1 MNNFSLWKY
10 ILVLG
15 VFVFGII
22 YALPNLSPP
31 DPAVQ
36 VSLQSAGDSFD
47 SRIVQSVSKIAK
59 REGILS
65 ENIEVNQ
72 KSLLLRA
79 DSYEEQ
85 IKLKD
90 ELRKELG
97 PDYVVALNL
106 AYSTPTWLQ
115 NLNATP
121 LKLGLD
127 LRGGIYFLLEVDTDS
142 LIETRLEANAE
153 DFKRRLREESLNFR
167 SVESNEESVT
177 FLFSTEED
185 KSDSL
190 IFLRGFLTDFEIDEE
205 SESFKINFS
214 REGITSIQ
222 DYAVQQ
228 NLTTLRNRVNEL
240 GVSEPVVQREGAKRI
255 SVQLPGIQDTAEA
268 KKIIGKTANLEF
280 RLEANNR
287 TLRSRKEAFD
297 FRGVSV
303 DLEKNIIISGDKV
316 ADANVGY
323 DESGFPQVNI
333 TLDGEGGAKMH
344 RSTRNNVGRKMA
356 VLFIERKS
364 AAKEVILPDGTLD
377 LIIEPVISK
386 RVISLATIQSALPN
400 RFRITGLDSPN
411 EASELALLLRAG
423 ALAAPME
430 FVEESTVGP
439 SLGAENIR
447 LGVQSLILGLF
458 LVLIFMIIYY
468 KIFGLFANIAVIFN
482 LILITAIM
490 SILSATLTLPG
501 IAGIVLTV
509 GMAVDANVLIFSR
522 IREELK
528 NNSRATDAIIAGYDR
543 AFVTILDANI
553 TTLIVAVILYA
564 IGTGPIKGFA
574 ITLSI
579 GIVTSMFTSILGT
592 RAMVSLVYRNNKA
605 RRLWI

>member
-1 MNNFSLWKY
+1 MFL
-10 ILVLG
+10 
-15 VFVFGII
+15 FGII

-47 SRIVQSVSKIAK
+47 SRIVQSVRNIVRK
-59 REGILS
+59 EGILD

-72 KSLLLRA
+72 KSILIRT

-90 ELRKELG
+90 ELRRELG

-106 AYSTPTWLQ
+106 AYSTPDWLQ
-115 NLNATP
+115 NLNASP

-167 SVESNEESVT
+167 SIESDKESVT
-177 FLFSTEED
+177 FLFTTDED

-190 IFLRGFLTDFEIDEE
+190 SFLRGFLTDFEIIEE
-205 SESFKINFS
+205 FESFKIKFS

-287 TLRSRKEAFD
+287 TLRSRKEPFD

-364 AAKEVILPDGTLD
+364 AAKEVVLPDGTLD
-377 LIIEPVISK
+377 LIIEPVITK

-447 LGVQSLILGLF
+447 LGIQSLILGLF
-458 LVLIFMIIYY
+458 LVLIFMVVYY

-592 RAMVSLVYRNNKA
+592 RAMVSLIYRKNNV

>member
-1 MNNFSLWKY
+1 
-10 ILVLG
+10 
-15 VFVFGII
+15 VFLFGII

-47 SRIVQSVSKIAK
+47 SRIVQSVRNIVRK
-59 REGILS
+59 EGILD

-72 KSLLLRA
+72 KSLLIST

-90 ELRKELG
+90 ELRRELG

-106 AYSTPTWLQ
+106 AYSTPDWLQ
-115 NLNATP
+115 NLNASP

-167 SVESNEESVT
+167 SIESDKESVT
-177 FLFSTEED
+177 FLFATDED

-190 IFLRGFLTDFEIDEE
+190 SFLRGFLTDFEIIEE
-205 SESFKINFS
+205 FDSFKIKFS

-287 TLRSRKEAFD
+287 TLRSRKEPFD

-364 AAKEVILPDGTLD
+364 AAKEVVLPDGTLD
-377 LIIEPVISK
+377 LIIEPVITK

-447 LGVQSLILGLF
+447 LGIQSLILGLF
-458 LVLIFMIIYY
+458 LVLIFMVVYY

-592 RAMVSLVYRNNKA
+592 RAMVSLIYRKNNV

>member
-1 MNNFSLWKY
+1 MFL
-10 ILVLG
+10 
-15 VFVFGII
+15 FGII

-47 SRIVQSVSKIAK
+47 SRLVQAVKNIA
-59 REGILS
+59 RNEDILD

-72 KSLLLRA
+72 KSLLIRT

-90 ELRKELG
+90 ELRRELG

-106 AYSTPTWLQ
+106 AYSTPDWLQ
-115 NLNATP
+115 NLNASP

-167 SVESNEESVT
+167 SIESDKESVT
-177 FLFSTEED
+177 FLFATDED

-190 IFLRGFLTDFEIDEE
+190 SFLRGFLTDFEIIEE
-205 SESFKINFS
+205 FESFKIKFS

-287 TLRSRKEAFD
+287 TLRSRKETFD

-364 AAKEVILPDGTLD
+364 AAKEVVLPDGTFD
-377 LIIEPVISK
+377 LIIEPVITK

-458 LVLIFMIIYY
+458 LVLIFMVVYY

-522 IREELK
+522 IREEFK

-592 RAMVSLVYRNNKA
+592 RAMVSLIYRKNNV

>member
-1 MNNFSLWKY
+1 MFL
-10 ILVLG
+10 
-15 VFVFGII
+15 FGII

-47 SRIVQSVSKIAK
+47 TRLIQSVKKIA
-59 REGILS
+59 RNEGILD

-72 KSLLLRA
+72 KSLLIRT

-90 ELRKELG
+90 ELRRELG

-106 AYSTPTWLQ
+106 AYSTPDWLQ
-115 NLNATP
+115 NLNASP

-167 SVESNEESVT
+167 SIESDKESVT
-177 FLFSTEED
+177 FLFATDED

-190 IFLRGFLTDFEIDEE
+190 SFLRGFLTDFEIIEE
-205 SESFKINFS
+205 FESFKIKFS

-287 TLRSRKEAFD
+287 TLRSRKEPFD

-364 AAKEVILPDGTLD
+364 AAKEVVLPDGTLD
-377 LIIEPVISK
+377 LIIEPVITK

-447 LGVQSLILGLF
+447 LGIQSLILGLF
-458 LVLIFMIIYY
+458 LVLIFMVVYY

-592 RAMVSLVYRNNKA
+592 RAMVSLIYRKNNV

>member
-1 MNNFSLWKY
+1 MFL
-10 ILVLG
+10 
-15 VFVFGII
+15 FGII
-22 YALPNLSPP
+22 YALPNLNPP

-47 SRIVQSVSKIAK
+47 SRIVQSVRNIVRK
-59 REGILS
+59 EGILD

-72 KSLLLRA
+72 KSLLIRT

-90 ELRKELG
+90 ELRRELG

-106 AYSTPTWLQ
+106 AYSTPDWLQ
-115 NLNATP
+115 NLNASP

-167 SVESNEESVT
+167 SIESDKESVT
-177 FLFSTEED
+177 FLFATDED

-190 IFLRGFLTDFEIDEE
+190 SFLRGFLTDFEIIEE
-205 SESFKINFS
+205 FDSFKIKFS

-287 TLRSRKEAFD
+287 TLRSRKEPFD

-364 AAKEVILPDGTLD
+364 AAKEVVLPDGTLD
-377 LIIEPVISK
+377 LIIEPVITK

-447 LGVQSLILGLF
+447 LGIQSLILGLF
-458 LVLIFMIIYY
+458 LVLIFMVVYY
-468 KIFGLFANIAVIFN
+468 KIFGLFANVAVIFN

-592 RAMVSLVYRNNKA
+592 RAMVSLIYRKNNV

>member
-1 MNNFSLWKY
+1 MFL
-10 ILVLG
+10 
-15 VFVFGII
+15 FGII

-36 VSLQSAGDSFD
+36 VSLQSAGESFD
-47 SRIVQSVSKIAK
+47 SRLVQSVKNIA
-59 REGILS
+59 RNEGILD
-65 ENIEVNQ
+65 EDIEVNQ
-72 KSLLLRA
+72 KSLLIRT

-90 ELRKELG
+90 ELRRELG

-106 AYSTPTWLQ
+106 AYSTPDWLQ
-115 NLNATP
+115 NFNASP

-167 SVESNEESVT
+167 SIESDKESVT
-177 FLFSTEED
+177 FLFATDED

-190 IFLRGFLTDFEIDEE
+190 SFLRSFLTDFEIIEE
-205 SESFKINFS
+205 LESFKIKFS

-287 TLRSRKEAFD
+287 TLRSRKEPFD

-364 AAKEVILPDGTLD
+364 AAKEIVLPDGTLD
-377 LIIEPVISK
+377 LIIEPVITK

-447 LGVQSLILGLF
+447 LGIQSLILGLF
-458 LVLIFMIIYY
+458 LVLIFMVVYY

-592 RAMVSLVYRNNKA
+592 RAMVSLVYRKNNA

>member
-1 MNNFSLWKY
+1 LNNFSLWKY

-15 VFVFGII
+15 VFAFGII

-47 SRIVQSVSKIAK
+47 SRLVQSVRDIA
-59 REGILS
+59 RNEGILD

-72 KSLLLRA
+72 KSLLIRT
-79 DSYEEQ
+79 DSYDEQ
-85 IKLKD
+85 IKVKD
-90 ELRKELG
+90 ELRRVLG
-97 PDYVVALNL
+97 PDYVIALNL
-106 AYSTPTWLQ
+106 AYSTPDWLQ
-115 NLNATP
+115 NLNASP

-167 SVESNEESVT
+167 LIESDKESVT
-177 FLFSTEED
+177 FFFATDED

-190 IFLRGFLTDFEIDEE
+190 LFLRGFLTDFEIIEE
-205 SESFKINFS
+205 SKSFKIKFS

-287 TLRSRKEAFD
+287 TLRSRKEPFD

-364 AAKEVILPDGTLD
+364 AAKEVVLPNGTLD
-377 LIIEPVISK
+377 LIIEPVITK
-386 RVISLATIQSALPN
+386 RIISLATIQSALPN

-447 LGVQSLILGLF
+447 LGIQSLILGLF
-458 LVLIFMIIYY
+458 LVLIFMVAYY

-528 NNSRATDAIIAGYDR
+528 NNSRAIDAIISGYDR
-543 AFVTILDANI
+543 AFVTIFDANI

-564 IGTGPIKGFA
+564 IGSGPIKGFA

-592 RAMVSLVYRNNKA
+592 RAMVSLIYRKNNVK
-605 RRLWI
+605 RLWI

>member
-1 MNNFSLWKY
+1 MFL
-10 ILVLG
+10 
-15 VFVFGII
+15 FGII

-47 SRIVQSVSKIAK
+47 GRLVQSVKNIA
-59 REGILS
+59 RNEGILD

-72 KSLLLRA
+72 KSLLIRT

-90 ELRKELG
+90 ELRLELG

-106 AYSTPTWLQ
+106 AYSTPDWLQ
-115 NLNATP
+115 NLNASP

-167 SVESNEESVT
+167 SIESDKESVT
-177 FLFSTEED
+177 FLFATDED

-190 IFLRGFLTDFEIDEE
+190 SFLRGFLTDFEIIEE
-205 SESFKINFS
+205 FESFKIKFS

-287 TLRSRKEAFD
+287 TLRSRKEPFD

-364 AAKEVILPDGTLD
+364 AAKEIVLPDGALD
-377 LIIEPVISK
+377 LIIEPVITK

-458 LVLIFMIIYY
+458 LVLVFMVVYY

-592 RAMVSLVYRNNKA
+592 RAMVSLIYQKNNV

>member
-1 MNNFSLWKY
+1 MFL
-10 ILVLG
+10 
-15 VFVFGII
+15 FGII
-22 YALPNLSPP
+22 YALPNLNPP

-47 SRIVQSVSKIAK
+47 SRIVQSVRNIVRK
-59 REGILS
+59 EGILD

-72 KSLLLRA
+72 KSLLIRT

-90 ELRKELG
+90 ELRSELG

-106 AYSTPTWLQ
+106 AYSTPDWLQ
-115 NLNATP
+115 NLNASP

-167 SVESNEESVT
+167 SIESEKESVT
-177 FLFSTEED
+177 FLFATDED

-190 IFLRGFLTDFEIDEE
+190 SFLRGFLTDFEIIEE
-205 SESFKINFS
+205 FESFKIKFS

-287 TLRSRKEAFD
+287 TLRSRKEPFD

-364 AAKEVILPDGTLD
+364 AAKEVVLPDGTLD
-377 LIIEPVISK
+377 LIIEPVITK

-447 LGVQSLILGLF
+447 LGIQSLILGLF
-458 LVLIFMIIYY
+458 LVLIFMVVYY

-592 RAMVSLVYRNNKA
+592 RAMVSLIYRKNNV

>member
-1 MNNFSLWKY
+1 MFL
-10 ILVLG
+10 
-15 VFVFGII
+15 FGII

-47 SRIVQSVSKIAK
+47 GRLVQAVKNIA
-59 REGILS
+59 RNEGILD

-72 KSLLLRA
+72 KSLLIRT

-90 ELRKELG
+90 ELRRELG

-106 AYSTPTWLQ
+106 AYSTPDWLQ
-115 NLNATP
+115 NLNASP

-153 DFKRRLREESLNFR
+153 DFKRRLREESLKFR
-167 SVESNEESVT
+167 SIESDKESVT
-177 FLFSTEED
+177 FLFATDED

-190 IFLRGFLTDFEIDEE
+190 SFLRGFLTDFEIIEE
-205 SESFKINFS
+205 SESFKIKFS

-287 TLRSRKEAFD
+287 TLRSRKEPFD

-364 AAKEVILPDGTLD
+364 AAKEIVLPDGTLE
-377 LIIEPVISK
+377 LIIEPVITK

-458 LVLIFMIIYY
+458 LVLIFMVVYY

-592 RAMVSLVYRNNKA
+592 RAMVSLIYRKNNV

>member
-1 MNNFSLWKY
+1 MFL
-10 ILVLG
+10 
-15 VFVFGII
+15 FGII

-36 VSLQSAGDSFD
+36 VSLQSASDSFD
-47 SRIVQSVSKIAK
+47 SRLVQSVKNIA
-59 REGILS
+59 RNEGVID

-72 KSLLLRA
+72 KSLLIRT

-90 ELRKELG
+90 ELRRELG

-106 AYSTPTWLQ
+106 AYSTPDWLL
-115 NLNATP
+115 NLNASP

-167 SVESNEESVT
+167 SIVSNKESVT
-177 FLFSTEED
+177 FLFATDED

-190 IFLRGFLTDFEIDEE
+190 SFLRGFLTDFEIIEE
-205 SESFKINFS
+205 FESFKIKFS

-287 TLRSRKEAFD
+287 TLRSRKEPFD

-364 AAKEVILPDGTLD
+364 AAKEVVLPDGTLD
-377 LIIEPVISK
+377 LIIEPVITK

-447 LGVQSLILGLF
+447 LGIQSLILGLF
-458 LVLIFMIIYY
+458 LVLIFMVVYY

-592 RAMVSLVYRNNKA
+592 RAMVSLIYRKNNV

>member
-1 MNNFSLWKY
+1 MFL
-10 ILVLG
+10 
-15 VFVFGII
+15 FGII

-47 SRIVQSVSKIAK
+47 SRLVQSVKNK
-59 REGILS
+59 VRNEGILD

-72 KSLLLRA
+72 KSILIRT

-90 ELRKELG
+90 ELRRELG

-106 AYSTPTWLQ
+106 AYSTPDWLQ
-115 NLNATP
+115 NLNASP

-167 SVESNEESVT
+167 SIESDKESVT
-177 FLFSTEED
+177 FLFATDED

-190 IFLRGFLTDFEIDEE
+190 SFLRGFLTDFEIIEE
-205 SESFKINFS
+205 FESFKIKFS

-287 TLRSRKEAFD
+287 TLRSRKEPFD

-364 AAKEVILPDGTLD
+364 AAKEVVLPDGTLD
-377 LIIEPVISK
+377 LIIEPVITK

-447 LGVQSLILGLF
+447 LGIQSLILGLF
-458 LVLIFMIIYY
+458 LVLIFMVVYY

-592 RAMVSLVYRNNKA
+592 RAMVSLIYRKNNV

>member
-1 MNNFSLWKY
+1 
-10 ILVLG
+10 
-15 VFVFGII
+15 VFLFGII

-47 SRIVQSVSKIAK
+47 SRLVQSVKNIA
-59 REGILS
+59 RNEGILD

-72 KSLLLRA
+72 KSLLIRT

-90 ELRKELG
+90 ELRRELG

-106 AYSTPTWLQ
+106 AYSTPDWLQ
-115 NLNATP
+115 NLNASP

-167 SVESNEESVT
+167 SIESDKESVT
-177 FLFSTEED
+177 FLFATDED

-190 IFLRGFLTDFEIDEE
+190 SFLRGFLTDFEIIEE
-205 SESFKINFS
+205 FDSFKIKFS

-287 TLRSRKEAFD
+287 TLRSRKEPFD
-297 FRGVSV
+297 FRGVNV

-364 AAKEVILPDGTLD
+364 AAKEVVLPDGTLD
-377 LIIEPVISK
+377 LIIEPVITK

-447 LGVQSLILGLF
+447 LGIQSLILGLF
-458 LVLIFMIIYY
+458 LVLIFMVVYY
-468 KIFGLFANIAVIFN
+468 KIFGLFANVAVIFN

-592 RAMVSLVYRNNKA
+592 RAMVSLIYRKNNV

>member
-1 MNNFSLWKY
+1 MWKY

-15 VFVFGII
+15 VFLFGII

-36 VSLQSAGDSFD
+36 VSLQSASDSFD
-47 SRIVQSVSKIAK
+47 SRLVQSVRNIVRK
-59 REGILS
+59 EGILD

-72 KSLLLRA
+72 KSLLIRT

-90 ELRKELG
+90 ELRRELG

-106 AYSTPTWLQ
+106 AYSTPDWLQ
-115 NLNATP
+115 NLNASP

-167 SVESNEESVT
+167 SIENDKESVT
-177 FLFSTEED
+177 FLFATDED

-190 IFLRGFLTDFEIDEE
+190 SFLRGFLTDFEIIEE
-205 SESFKINFS
+205 FESFKVKFS

-287 TLRSRKEAFD
+287 TLRSRKEPFD

-364 AAKEVILPDGTLD
+364 AAKEVVLPDGTLD
-377 LIIEPVISK
+377 LIIEPVITK

-447 LGVQSLILGLF
+447 LGLQSLILGLF
-458 LVLIFMIIYY
+458 LVLIFMVVYY

-592 RAMVSLVYRNNKA
+592 RAMVSLIYRKNNV

>member
-1 MNNFSLWKY
+1 MFL
-10 ILVLG
+10 
-15 VFVFGII
+15 FGII

-47 SRIVQSVSKIAK
+47 SRLVQSVRNIVRK
-59 REGILS
+59 EGILD

-72 KSLLLRA
+72 KSLLIRT

-90 ELRKELG
+90 ELRRELG

-106 AYSTPTWLQ
+106 AYSTPDWLQ
-115 NLNATP
+115 NLNASP

-167 SVESNEESVT
+167 SIESDKESVT
-177 FLFSTEED
+177 FLFATDED

-190 IFLRGFLTDFEIDEE
+190 SFLRGFLTDFEIIEE
-205 SESFKINFS
+205 FDSFKIKFS

-255 SVQLPGIQDTAEA
+255 SVKLPGIQDTAEA

-287 TLRSRKEAFD
+287 TLRSRKEPFD

-377 LIIEPVISK
+377 LIIEPVITK

-447 LGVQSLILGLF
+447 LGIQSLILGLF
-458 LVLIFMIIYY
+458 LVLIFMVVYY

-592 RAMVSLVYRNNKA
+592 RAMVSLIYRKNNE

>member
-1 MNNFSLWKY
+1 MFL
-10 ILVLG
+10 
-15 VFVFGII
+15 FGII
-22 YALPNLSPP
+22 YALPNLRPP

-47 SRIVQSVSKIAK
+47 SRIVQSVRNIVRK
-59 REGILS
+59 EGILD

-72 KSLLLRA
+72 KSLLIRT

-90 ELRKELG
+90 ELRGELG

-106 AYSTPTWLQ
+106 AYSTPDWLQ
-115 NLNATP
+115 NLNASP

-167 SVESNEESVT
+167 SIESDKESVT
-177 FLFSTEED
+177 FLFATDED

-190 IFLRGFLTDFEIDEE
+190 SFLRGFLTDFEIIEE
-205 SESFKINFS
+205 FESFKIKFS

-287 TLRSRKEAFD
+287 TLRSRKEPFD

-364 AAKEVILPDGTLD
+364 AAKEVVLPDGTLD
-377 LIIEPVISK
+377 LIIEPVITK

-447 LGVQSLILGLF
+447 LGIQSLILGLF
-458 LVLIFMIIYY
+458 LVLIFMVVYY

-592 RAMVSLVYRNNKA
+592 RAMVSLIYRKNNV

>member
-1 MNNFSLWKY
+1 MWKY

-15 VFVFGII
+15 VFLFGII

-47 SRIVQSVSKIAK
+47 TRLVQSVKNIA
-59 REGILS
+59 RNEGILD

-72 KSLLLRA
+72 KSLLIRT

-90 ELRKELG
+90 ELRRELG

-106 AYSTPTWLQ
+106 AYSTPDWLQ
-115 NLNATP
+115 NLNASP

-153 DFKRRLREESLNFR
+153 DFKRRLREESLMFR
-167 SVESNEESVT
+167 SIESDKESVT
-177 FLFSTEED
+177 FLFATNDD

-190 IFLRGFLTDFEIDEE
+190 SYLRGFFTDFEITEE
-205 SESFKINFS
+205 SESFKIKFY

-287 TLRSRKEAFD
+287 TLRSRKEPFD

-364 AAKEVILPDGTLD
+364 AAKEVVLPDGTLD
-377 LIIEPVISK
+377 LIIEPVITK

-458 LVLIFMIIYY
+458 LVLIFMVVYY

-482 LILITAIM
+482 LILITEIM

-509 GMAVDANVLIFSR
+509 GMAVDANVLICLLYTSPSPRDSR
-522 IREELK
+522 V
-528 NNSRATDAIIAGYDR
+528 SRMPSSA
-543 AFVTILDANI
+543 
-553 TTLIVAVILYA
+553 
-564 IGTGPIKGFA
+564 
-574 ITLSI
+574 
-579 GIVTSMFTSILGT
+579 
-592 RAMVSLVYRNNKA
+592 
-605 RRLWI
+605 

>member
-1 MNNFSLWKY
+1 MFL
-10 ILVLG
+10 
-15 VFVFGII
+15 FGII
-22 YALPNLSPP
+22 YALPNLNPP

-47 SRIVQSVSKIAK
+47 SRIIQSVRNIVRK
-59 REGILS
+59 EGILD

-72 KSLLLRA
+72 KSLLIRT

-90 ELRKELG
+90 ELRRELG

-106 AYSTPTWLQ
+106 AYSTPDWLQ
-115 NLNATP
+115 NLNASP

-167 SVESNEESVT
+167 SIESDKESVT
-177 FLFSTEED
+177 FLFATDED
-185 KSDSL
+185 KSNSL
-190 IFLRGFLTDFEIDEE
+190 SFLRGFLTDFEIIEE
-205 SESFKINFS
+205 FESFEIKFS

-287 TLRSRKEAFD
+287 TLRSRKESFD

-364 AAKEVILPDGTLD
+364 AAKEVVLPDGTLD
-377 LIIEPVISK
+377 LIIEPVITK

-447 LGVQSLILGLF
+447 LGIQSLILGLF
-458 LVLIFMIIYY
+458 LVLIFMVVYY

-592 RAMVSLVYRNNKA
+592 RAMVSLIYRKNNV

>member
-1 MNNFSLWKY
+1 MTNFSLWKY

-22 YALPNLSPP
+22 YAMPNLSPP

-59 REGILS
+59 REGILN

-205 SESFKINFS
+205 SESFKIEFS

-316 ADANVGY
+316 SDANVGY

-377 LIIEPVISK
+377 LIIEPVITK

-458 LVLIFMIIYY
+458 LVLIFMVVYY

-592 RAMVSLVYRNNKA
+592 RAMVSLVYRNNQV

>member
-1 MNNFSLWKY
+1 LWKY

-15 VFVFGII
+15 VFLFGII

-47 SRIVQSVSKIAK
+47 SRLVQSVRNIVRK
-59 REGILS
+59 EGILD

-72 KSLLLRA
+72 KSLLIRT

-90 ELRKELG
+90 ELRRELG

-106 AYSTPTWLQ
+106 AYSTPDWLQ
-115 NLNATP
+115 NLNASP

-167 SVESNEESVT
+167 SIESDKESVT
-177 FLFSTEED
+177 FLFATDED

-190 IFLRGFLTDFEIDEE
+190 SFLRGFLTDFEIIEE
-205 SESFKINFS
+205 FESFKIKFS

-287 TLRSRKEAFD
+287 TLRSRKEPFD

-364 AAKEVILPDGTLD
+364 AAKEVVLPDGTLD
-377 LIIEPVISK
+377 LIIEPVITK

-447 LGVQSLILGLF
+447 MGIQSLILGLF
-458 LVLIFMIIYY
+458 LVLIFMVVYY

-592 RAMVSLVYRNNKA
+592 RAMVSLIYRKNNV

>member
-1 MNNFSLWKY
+1 
-10 ILVLG
+10 
-15 VFVFGII
+15 VFIFGII

-47 SRIVQSVSKIAK
+47 SRLVQSVKNIA
-59 REGILS
+59 RNEGILD

-72 KSLLLRA
+72 KSLLIRT

-90 ELRKELG
+90 ELRRELG

-106 AYSTPTWLQ
+106 AYSTPDWLQ
-115 NLNATP
+115 NLNASP

-167 SVESNEESVT
+167 SIESDKESVT
-177 FLFSTEED
+177 FLFATDED

-190 IFLRGFLTDFEIDEE
+190 SFLRGFLIDFEIIEE
-205 SESFKINFS
+205 LESFKIKFS

-287 TLRSRKEAFD
+287 TLRSRKEPFD

-364 AAKEVILPDGTLD
+364 AAKEVVLPDGTLD
-377 LIIEPVISK
+377 LIIEPVITK

-447 LGVQSLILGLF
+447 LGIQSLILGLF
-458 LVLIFMIIYY
+458 LVLIFMVVYY

-592 RAMVSLVYRNNKA
+592 RAMVSLIYRKNNV

>member
-1 MNNFSLWKY
+1 MFL
-10 ILVLG
+10 
-15 VFVFGII
+15 FGII

-47 SRIVQSVSKIAK
+47 SRLVQSVRNIVRK
-59 REGILS
+59 EGILD

-72 KSLLLRA
+72 KSLLIRT

-90 ELRKELG
+90 ELRRELG

-106 AYSTPTWLQ
+106 AYSTPDWLQ
-115 NLNATP
+115 NLNASP

-167 SVESNEESVT
+167 SIESDKESVT
-177 FLFSTEED
+177 FLFATDED
-185 KSDSL
+185 KSNSL
-190 IFLRGFLTDFEIDEE
+190 SFLRGFLTDFEIIEE
-205 SESFKINFS
+205 FESFKIKFS

-287 TLRSRKEAFD
+287 TLRSRKEPFD

-364 AAKEVILPDGTLD
+364 AAKEVVLPDGTLD
-377 LIIEPVISK
+377 LIIEPVITK

-447 LGVQSLILGLF
+447 LGIQSLILGLF
-458 LVLIFMIIYY
+458 LVLIFMVVYY

-592 RAMVSLVYRNNKA
+592 RAMVSLIYRKNNV

>member
-1 MNNFSLWKY
+1 MFL
-10 ILVLG
+10 
-15 VFVFGII
+15 FGII

-47 SRIVQSVSKIAK
+47 SRLIQSVKNIA
-59 REGILS
+59 RNEGIS
-65 ENIEVNQ
+65 EENIEVNQ
-72 KSLLLRA
+72 KSLLMRT

-90 ELRKELG
+90 ELRRELG

-106 AYSTPTWLQ
+106 AYSTPDWLQ
-115 NLNATP
+115 NLNASP

-167 SVESNEESVT
+167 SIESDKESVT
-177 FLFSTEED
+177 FLFATDED

-190 IFLRGFLTDFEIDEE
+190 SFLRGFLTDFEIIEE
-205 SESFKINFS
+205 PESFKIKFS

-287 TLRSRKEAFD
+287 TLRSRKEPFD

-364 AAKEVILPDGTLD
+364 AAKEVVLPDGTLD
-377 LIIEPVISK
+377 LIIEPVITK

-447 LGVQSLILGLF
+447 LGIQSLILGLF
-458 LVLIFMIIYY
+458 LVLIFMVVYY

-592 RAMVSLVYRNNKA
+592 RAMVSLIYRKNNV

>member
-1 MNNFSLWKY
+1 M
-10 ILVLG
+10 G
-15 VFVFGII
+15 VFIFGII

-47 SRIVQSVSKIAK
+47 TRLVQSVKNIA
-59 REGILS
+59 RNEGILD

-72 KSLLLRA
+72 KSLLIRT

-90 ELRKELG
+90 ELRRELG

-106 AYSTPTWLQ
+106 AYSTSDWLQ
-115 NLNATP
+115 NLNASP

-153 DFKRRLREESLNFR
+153 DFKRRLREESLKFR
-167 SVESNEESVT
+167 SIESDKELVT
-177 FLFSTEED
+177 FLFATDED
-185 KSDSL
+185 KSASL
-190 IFLRGFLTDFEIDEE
+190 SFLRGFLTDFEIIED
-205 SESFKINFS
+205 SKSFKIKFS

-287 TLRSRKEAFD
+287 TLRSRKEPFD

-364 AAKEVILPDGTLD
+364 AAREVVLPDGTLD
-377 LIIEPVISK
+377 LIIEPVITK

-458 LVLIFMIIYY
+458 LVLIFMVVYY

-592 RAMVSLVYRNNKA
+592 RAMVSLIYRKNNL

>member
-1 MNNFSLWKY
+1 MFL
-10 ILVLG
+10 
-15 VFVFGII
+15 FGII

-36 VSLQSAGDSFD
+36 VSLQSAGNSFD
-47 SRIVQSVSKIAK
+47 SRLVQSVRNIVRK
-59 REGILS
+59 EGILD

-72 KSLLLRA
+72 KSLLIRT

-90 ELRKELG
+90 ELRRELG

-106 AYSTPTWLQ
+106 AYSTPDWLQ
-115 NLNATP
+115 NLNASP

-167 SVESNEESVT
+167 SIESDKESVT
-177 FLFSTEED
+177 FLFATDED

-190 IFLRGFLTDFEIDEE
+190 SFLRGFLTDFEIIEE
-205 SESFKINFS
+205 FESFKIKFS

-287 TLRSRKEAFD
+287 TLRSRKEPFD

-364 AAKEVILPDGTLD
+364 AAKEVVLPDGTLD
-377 LIIEPVISK
+377 LIIEPVITK

-447 LGVQSLILGLF
+447 LGIQSLILGLF
-458 LVLIFMIIYY
+458 LVLIFMVVYY

-592 RAMVSLVYRNNKA
+592 RAMVSLIYRKNNV

>member
-1 MNNFSLWKY
+1 MFL
-10 ILVLG
+10 
-15 VFVFGII
+15 FGII

-47 SRIVQSVSKIAK
+47 GRLVQAVKNIA
-59 REGILS
+59 RNEGILD

-72 KSLLLRA
+72 KSLLIRT

-90 ELRKELG
+90 ELRRELG

-106 AYSTPTWLQ
+106 AYSTPDWLQ
-115 NLNATP
+115 NLNASP

-153 DFKRRLREESLNFR
+153 DFKRRLREESLKFR
-167 SVESNEESVT
+167 SIESDKESVT
-177 FLFSTEED
+177 FLFATDED

-190 IFLRGFLTDFEIDEE
+190 SFLRGFLTDFEIIEE
-205 SESFKINFS
+205 SESFKIKFS

-287 TLRSRKEAFD
+287 TLRSRKEPFD

-364 AAKEVILPDGTLD
+364 AAKEVVLPDGTFD
-377 LIIEPVISK
+377 LIIEPVITK

-458 LVLIFMIIYY
+458 LVLIFMVVYY

-592 RAMVSLVYRNNKA
+592 RAMVSLIYRKNNV

>member
-1 MNNFSLWKY
+1 
-10 ILVLG
+10 
-15 VFVFGII
+15 VFAFGII

-47 SRIVQSVSKIAK
+47 SRLVQSVRDIA
-59 REGILS
+59 RNEGILD

-72 KSLLLRA
+72 KSLLIRT
-79 DSYEEQ
+79 DSYDEQ
-85 IKLKD
+85 IKVKD
-90 ELRKELG
+90 ELRRVLG
-97 PDYVVALNL
+97 PDYVIALNL
-106 AYSTPTWLQ
+106 AYSTPDWLQ
-115 NLNATP
+115 NLNASP

-167 SVESNEESVT
+167 LIESDKESVT
-177 FLFSTEED
+177 FFFATDED

-190 IFLRGFLTDFEIDEE
+190 LFLRGFLTDFEIIEE
-205 SESFKINFS
+205 SKSFKIKFS

-287 TLRSRKEAFD
+287 TLRSRKEPFD

-364 AAKEVILPDGTLD
+364 AAKEVVLPNGTLD
-377 LIIEPVISK
+377 LIIEPVITK
-386 RVISLATIQSALPN
+386 RIISLATIQSALPN

-447 LGVQSLILGLF
+447 LGIQSLILGLF
-458 LVLIFMIIYY
+458 LVLIFMVAYY

-528 NNSRATDAIIAGYDR
+528 NNSRAIDAIISGYDR
-543 AFVTILDANI
+543 AFVTIFDANI

-564 IGTGPIKGFA
+564 IGSGPIKGFA

-592 RAMVSLVYRNNKA
+592 RAMVSLIYRKNNVK
-605 RRLWI
+605 RLWI

>member
-1 MNNFSLWKY
+1 MFL
-10 ILVLG
+10 
-15 VFVFGII
+15 FGII

-47 SRIVQSVSKIAK
+47 SRLVQSVRNIVRK
-59 REGILS
+59 EGILD

-72 KSLLLRA
+72 KSLLIRT

-90 ELRKELG
+90 ELRRELG

-106 AYSTPTWLQ
+106 AYSTPDWLQ
-115 NLNATP
+115 NLNASP

-167 SVESNEESVT
+167 SIESDNESVT
-177 FLFSTEED
+177 FLFATNED

-190 IFLRGFLTDFEIDEE
+190 SFLRGFLTDFEIIEE
-205 SESFKINFS
+205 PESFKIKFS

-287 TLRSRKEAFD
+287 TLRSRKEPFD

-364 AAKEVILPDGTLD
+364 AAKEVVLPDGTLD
-377 LIIEPVISK
+377 LIIEPVITK

-447 LGVQSLILGLF
+447 LGIQSLILGLF
-458 LVLIFMIIYY
+458 LVLIFMVVYY
-468 KIFGLFANIAVIFN
+468 KIFGLFANIAVVFN

-528 NNSRATDAIIAGYDR
+528 NNSRATVAIIAGYDR

-592 RAMVSLVYRNNKA
+592 RAMVSLIYRKNNV

>member
-1 MNNFSLWKY
+1 
-10 ILVLG
+10 
-15 VFVFGII
+15 VFIFGII

-47 SRIVQSVSKIAK
+47 SRLVQSVKNIA
-59 REGILS
+59 RNEGILD

-72 KSLLLRA
+72 KSLLIRT

-90 ELRKELG
+90 ELRRELG

-106 AYSTPTWLQ
+106 AYSTPDWLQ
-115 NLNATP
+115 NLNASP

-167 SVESNEESVT
+167 SIESDKESVT
-177 FLFSTEED
+177 FLFATDED

-190 IFLRGFLTDFEIDEE
+190 SFLRGFLTDFEIIEE
-205 SESFKINFS
+205 FESFKIKFS
-214 REGITSIQ
+214 REGITLIH

-287 TLRSRKEAFD
+287 TLRSRKEPFD

-364 AAKEVILPDGTLD
+364 AAKEVVLPDGTLD
-377 LIIEPVISK
+377 LIIEPVITK

-447 LGVQSLILGLF
+447 LGIQSLILGLF
-458 LVLIFMIIYY
+458 LVLIFMVVYY

-592 RAMVSLVYRNNKA
+592 RAMVSLIYRKNNV

>member
-1 MNNFSLWKY
+1 MF
-10 ILVLG
+10 I
-15 VFVFGII
+15 FGII

-47 SRIVQSVSKIAK
+47 SRLVQSVKNIA
-59 REGILS
+59 RNEDILD

-72 KSLLLRA
+72 KSLLIRT

-90 ELRKELG
+90 ELRRELG

-106 AYSTPTWLQ
+106 AYSTPDWLQ
-115 NLNATP
+115 NLNASP

-167 SVESNEESVT
+167 SIESDKESVT
-177 FLFSTEED
+177 FLFATDED

-190 IFLRGFLTDFEIDEE
+190 SFLRGFLTDFEIIEE
-205 SESFKINFS
+205 FESIKIKFS

-287 TLRSRKEAFD
+287 TLRSRKEPFD

-364 AAKEVILPDGTLD
+364 AAKEVVLPDGTLD
-377 LIIEPVISK
+377 LIIEPVITK

-447 LGVQSLILGLF
+447 LGIQSLILGLF
-458 LVLIFMIIYY
+458 LVLIFMVVYY

-592 RAMVSLVYRNNKA
+592 RAMVSLIYRKNNL

>member
-1 MNNFSLWKY
+1 
-10 ILVLG
+10 
-15 VFVFGII
+15 
-22 YALPNLSPP
+22 
-31 DPAVQ
+31 
-36 VSLQSAGDSFD
+36 
-47 SRIVQSVSKIAK
+47 
-59 REGILS
+59 
-65 ENIEVNQ
+65 
-72 KSLLLRA
+72 
-79 DSYEEQ
+79 
-85 IKLKD
+85 
-90 ELRKELG
+90 
-97 PDYVVALNL
+97 
-106 AYSTPTWLQ
+106 
-115 NLNATP
+115 
-121 LKLGLD
+121 
-127 LRGGIYFLLEVDTDS
+127 
-142 LIETRLEANAE
+142 
-153 DFKRRLREESLNFR
+153 
-167 SVESNEESVT
+167 
-177 FLFSTEED
+177 
-185 KSDSL
+185 
-190 IFLRGFLTDFEIDEE
+190 
-205 SESFKINFS
+205 
-214 REGITSIQ
+214 
-222 DYAVQQ
+222 
-228 NLTTLRNRVNEL
+228 
-240 GVSEPVVQREGAKRI
+240 
-255 SVQLPGIQDTAEA
+255 
-268 KKIIGKTANLEF
+268 
-280 RLEANNR
+280 
-287 TLRSRKEAFD
+287 
-297 FRGVSV
+297 
-303 DLEKNIIISGDKV
+303 
-316 ADANVGY
+316 
-323 DESGFPQVNI
+323 
-333 TLDGEGGAKMH
+333 MH

-364 AAKEVILPDGTLD
+364 AAKEVVLPDGTLD
-377 LIIEPVISK
+377 LIIEPVITK

-458 LVLIFMIIYY
+458 LVLIFMVVYY
-468 KIFGLFANIAVIFN
+468 KIFSLFANIAVIFN

-490 SILSATLTLPG
+490 SILSATLTLPV

-592 RAMVSLVYRNNKA
+592 RAMVSLIYRKNNV

>member
-1 MNNFSLWKY
+1 
-10 ILVLG
+10 
-15 VFVFGII
+15 VFLFGII

-47 SRIVQSVSKIAK
+47 SRLVQSVRNIVRK
-59 REGILS
+59 EGILD

-72 KSLLLRA
+72 KSLLIRT

-90 ELRKELG
+90 ELRRELG

-106 AYSTPTWLQ
+106 AYSTPDWLQ
-115 NLNATP
+115 NLNASP

-167 SVESNEESVT
+167 SIESDKESVT
-177 FLFSTEED
+177 FLFATDED

-190 IFLRGFLTDFEIDEE
+190 SFLRGFLTDFEIIEE
-205 SESFKINFS
+205 FESFKIKFS

-287 TLRSRKEAFD
+287 TLRSRKEPFD

-364 AAKEVILPDGTLD
+364 AAKEVVLPDGTLD
-377 LIIEPVISK
+377 LIIEPVITK

-447 LGVQSLILGLF
+447 LGIQSLILGLF
-458 LVLIFMIIYY
+458 LVLIFMVVYY

-592 RAMVSLVYRNNKA
+592 RAMVSLIYRKNNV

>member
-1 MNNFSLWKY
+1 MFL
-10 ILVLG
+10 
-15 VFVFGII
+15 FGII

-31 DPAVQ
+31 DPAIQ

-47 SRIVQSVSKIAK
+47 SRLVQSVRNIVRK
-59 REGILS
+59 EGILD
-65 ENIEVNQ
+65 ENIEVDQ
-72 KSLLLRA
+72 KSLLIRT

-90 ELRKELG
+90 ELRRELG

-106 AYSTPTWLQ
+106 AYSTPDWLQ
-115 NLNATP
+115 NLNASP

-167 SVESNEESVT
+167 SIESDKESVT
-177 FLFSTEED
+177 FLFATDED

-190 IFLRGFLTDFEIDEE
+190 SFLRGFLTDFEIIEE
-205 SESFKINFS
+205 FESFKIKFS

-287 TLRSRKEAFD
+287 TLRSRKEPFD

-364 AAKEVILPDGTLD
+364 AAKEVVLPDGTLD
-377 LIIEPVISK
+377 LIIEPVITK

-447 LGVQSLILGLF
+447 LGIQSLILGLF
-458 LVLIFMIIYY
+458 LVLIFMVVYY

-592 RAMVSLVYRNNKA
+592 RAMVSLIYRKNNV

>member
-1 MNNFSLWKY
+1 MF
-10 ILVLG
+10 I
-15 VFVFGII
+15 FGII

-47 SRIVQSVSKIAK
+47 SRLVQSVKNIA
-59 REGILS
+59 RNEGILD
-65 ENIEVNQ
+65 ENIDVNQ
-72 KSLLLRA
+72 KSLLIRT

-90 ELRKELG
+90 ELRRELG

-106 AYSTPTWLQ
+106 AYSTPDWLQ
-115 NLNATP
+115 NLNASP

-167 SVESNEESVT
+167 SIESDKESVT
-177 FLFSTEED
+177 FLFATDED

-190 IFLRGFLTDFEIDEE
+190 SFLRGFLTDFEIIEE
-205 SESFKINFS
+205 FESFKIKFS

-287 TLRSRKEAFD
+287 TLRSRKEPFD

-364 AAKEVILPDGTLD
+364 AAKEVVLPDGTLD
-377 LIIEPVISK
+377 LIIEPVITK

-447 LGVQSLILGLF
+447 LGIQSLILGLF
-458 LVLIFMIIYY
+458 LVLIFMVVYY

-592 RAMVSLVYRNNKA
+592 RAMVSLIYRKNNV

>member
-1 MNNFSLWKY
+1 MFL
-10 ILVLG
+10 
-15 VFVFGII
+15 FGII

-47 SRIVQSVSKIAK
+47 SRIVQSVRNIVRK
-59 REGILS
+59 EGILD

-72 KSLLLRA
+72 KSLLIRT

-90 ELRKELG
+90 ELRRELG

-106 AYSTPTWLQ
+106 AYSTPDWLQ
-115 NLNATP
+115 NLNASP

-167 SVESNEESVT
+167 SIESDKESVT
-177 FLFSTEED
+177 FLFATDED

-190 IFLRGFLTDFEIDEE
+190 SFLRGFLTDFEIIEE
-205 SESFKINFS
+205 FESFKIKFS

-287 TLRSRKEAFD
+287 TLRSRKEPFD

-364 AAKEVILPDGTLD
+364 AAKEVVLPDGTSD
-377 LIIEPVISK
+377 LIIEPVITK

-447 LGVQSLILGLF
+447 LGIQSLILGLF
-458 LVLIFMIIYY
+458 LVLIFMVVYY

-592 RAMVSLVYRNNKA
+592 RAMVSLIYRKNNV

>member
-1 MNNFSLWKY
+1 MWKY

-15 VFVFGII
+15 VFLFGII

-47 SRIVQSVSKIAK
+47 SRLVQSVRNIVRK
-59 REGILS
+59 EGILD

-72 KSLLLRA
+72 KSLLIRT

-90 ELRKELG
+90 ELRSELG

-106 AYSTPTWLQ
+106 AYSTPDWLQ
-115 NLNATP
+115 NLNASP

-167 SVESNEESVT
+167 SIESDKESVT
-177 FLFSTEED
+177 FLFATDED

-190 IFLRGFLTDFEIDEE
+190 SFLRGFLTDFEIIEE
-205 SESFKINFS
+205 FDSFKIKFS

-287 TLRSRKEAFD
+287 TLRSRKESFD

-364 AAKEVILPDGTLD
+364 AAKEVVLPDGTLD
-377 LIIEPVISK
+377 LIIEPVITK

-447 LGVQSLILGLF
+447 LGIQSLILGLF
-458 LVLIFMIIYY
+458 LVLIFMVVYY

-592 RAMVSLVYRNNKA
+592 RAMVSLIYRKNNV

>member
-1 MNNFSLWKY
+1 MFL
-10 ILVLG
+10 
-15 VFVFGII
+15 FGII

-47 SRIVQSVSKIAK
+47 SRLVQSVKNIA
-59 REGILS
+59 RNEGILD

-72 KSLLLRA
+72 KSLLIRT

-90 ELRKELG
+90 ELRRELG

-106 AYSTPTWLQ
+106 AYSTPDWLQ
-115 NLNATP
+115 NLNASP

-167 SVESNEESVT
+167 SIESDKESVT
-177 FLFSTEED
+177 FLFATDED

-190 IFLRGFLTDFEIDEE
+190 SFLRGFLTDFEIIEE
-205 SESFKINFS
+205 FESFEIKFS

-287 TLRSRKEAFD
+287 TLRSRKEPFD

-364 AAKEVILPDGTLD
+364 AAKEVVLPDGTLD
-377 LIIEPVISK
+377 LIIEPVITK

-447 LGVQSLILGLF
+447 LGIQSLILGLF
-458 LVLIFMIIYY
+458 LVLIFMVVYY

-592 RAMVSLVYRNNKA
+592 RAMVSLIYRKNNV